1 MSESEGSLSETK
13 KRRTEEELYKV
24 FRKSKK
30 VGRSPEKADERRE
43 EKSRVEKSTGRTE
56 DDEEIRNIWKEML
69 KEIKEIKLN
78 QVKTNEEIKEMKEEM
93 KKISERLEQKCK
105 TLEEKC
111 ESLERRV
118 EFLEKEDKKKNLV
131 IKGVDIKGGR
141 KEIRKEI
148 EGMIKETLG
157 IEKKIEEA
165 TEIRKGIV
173 IIKMENIEDRNKG
186 KMKGTK
192 IYIDEDLTKKE
203 REIQTIIRME
213 AKKLEKEGNIV
224 KIRYKKIPESNTSPF
239 SRIPTDQIIE
249 ETVNMDIHT
258 ARGTRNYNLKSRAI
272 SRSYLRAEFGAM
284 TERATE
290 CHMCQ
295 QS

>member
-24 FRKSKK
+24 LRKSKK
-30 VGRSPEKADERRE
+30 VGRSPGKADERRE
-43 EKSRVEKSTGRTE
+43 EKSRDEKSTGRTE
-56 DDEEIRNIWKEML
+56 DDEEIRNLWKEML

-78 QVKTNEEIKEMKEEM
+78 QVKTNEEINEMKKEM

-131 IKGVDIKGGR
+131 IKGVEIRGGR
-141 KEIRKEI
+141 KEIKKEI

-173 IIKMENIEDRNKG
+173 IIKMENIEDKIEILRNKG

-192 IYIDEDLTKKE
+192 IYCDRQKIKVGASFRT
-203 REIQTIIRME
+203 QNAFVII
-213 AKKLEKEGNIV
+213 
-224 KIRYKKIPESNTSPF
+224 
-239 SRIPTDQIIE
+239 
-249 ETVNMDIHT
+249 
-258 ARGTRNYNLKSRAI
+258 
-272 SRSYLRAEFGAM
+272 
-284 TERATE
+284 
-290 CHMCQ
+290 
-295 QS
+295 